1 MQSHVQFAIVLRKN
15 MILIEHFL
23 NIIAFF
29 LTSKFLLEE
38 SNF

>member
-1 MQSHVQFAIVLRKN
+1 